1 MSTNLTRECKQTAE
15 RVGHCKERNKVTFLP
30 LPGDVRVCVHNPRV
44 NVLDDATTFILLEV
58 GDWFEFQYM
67 EFVRSCLEPTANA
80 VDVGANHGVYSLS
93 IAKVIQKGG
102 GRVWAFEPST
112 TTADRLETS
121 RNINLFGNLTVLR
134 LAVSDAPGTLKFT
147 VGLGE
152 LNHLITEDSSPD
164 VKTEEVEV
172 TTLDACME
180 KYGWTAVDFIKI
192 DVEGAELNVITGG
205 ARFFKELSPLVMF
218 EVEHPEAG
226 VGELVINHKI
236 VSAFEALGYRIFRL
250 VPALNTLMPL
260 DMQMPFE
267 VCSTL
272 NLFACKPDCAAR
284 LASRGLAVLGNGP
297 ATEEPDYAADERAK
311 AVFESL
317 PYACALRERWQ
328 THGAQRGTLDAA
340 LLAFFVSQDVSR
352 NVETRFSALQ
362 YSYRQLRD
370 LCNLEGGGEAL
381 RLQSLARVQYNY
393 MPLPLRG
400 GGDPKLFGTLV
411 TRLVESGA
419 LAVVPALGSPPAA
432 RLVDTVA
439 ALDKALSE
447 PFLAAAKRFDEQVLP
462 TSGDLL
468 YKKPEG
474 VWAMRSLMEFFH
486 MQKTL
491 SVGFGSGAFMEED
504 EKEMQLLVLAGADG
518 DCLHRRVQ
526 VVRASKGMEVV
537 RPFFLQGRAT
547 DKLVGWL
554 RRAIATRCP
563 EPARG
568 KAYSMWCEKE
578 VLVTL
583 SGCCDPPLCRS
594 LP

>member
-1 MSTNLTRECKQTAE
+1 M
-15 RVGHCKERNKVTFLP
+15 GHCKERNKVTFLP
-30 LPGDVRVCVHNPRV
+30 LPGDVRVCVHNPLF
-44 NVLDDATTFILLEV
+44 NVLEDATTFILLEV

-93 IAKVIQKGG
+93 LAKVVQEGG

-112 TTADRLETS
+112 MTADRLETS
-121 RNINLFGNLTVLR
+121 RNINHFGNLTVLR

-226 VGELVINHKI
+226 EVVINHKI

-267 VCSTL
+267 VSSTL

-370 LCNLEGGGEAL
+370 LCNIEGGGEA
-381 RLQSLARVQYNY
+381 
-393 MPLPLRG
+393 G
-400 GGDPKLFGTLV
+400 GGRG
-411 TRLVESGA
+411 
-419 LAVVPALGSPPAA
+419 LAPAKSRACPIQLHAA
-432 RLVDTVA
+432 
-439 ALDKALSE
+439 E
-447 PFLAAAKRFDEQVLP
+447 
-462 TSGDLL
+462 
-468 YKKPEG
+468 
-474 VWAMRSLMEFFH
+474 
-486 MQKTL
+486 
-491 SVGFGSGAFMEED
+491 
-504 EKEMQLLVLAGADG
+504 
-518 DCLHRRVQ
+518 HRR
-526 VVRASKGMEVV
+526 R
-537 RPFFLQGRAT
+537 RP
-547 DKLVGWL
+547 
-554 RRAIATRCP
+554 
-563 EPARG
+563 
-568 KAYSMWCEKE
+568 
-578 VLVTL
+578 
-583 SGCCDPPLCRS
+583 
-594 LP
+594 